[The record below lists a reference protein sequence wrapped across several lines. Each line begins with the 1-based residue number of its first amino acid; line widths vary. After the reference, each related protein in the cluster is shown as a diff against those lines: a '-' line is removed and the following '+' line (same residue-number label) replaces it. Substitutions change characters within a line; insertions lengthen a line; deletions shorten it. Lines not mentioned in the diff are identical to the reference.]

1 MINKFNKLCKEYR
14 ENKRLI
20 EELEAMNDQIKLE
33 IINLMGDNDTIINGS
48 DKVTYK
54 AIQSSRFD
62 SNSFKKSY
70 PDLYSKYCVTS
81 EYKRFS
87 IV

>member
-1 MINKFNKLCKEYR
+1 MCSKLNQLCKEYR
-14 ENKRLI
+14 ENKRML
-20 EELEAMNDQIKLE
+20 EELEAMNDNIKLE
-33 IINLMGDNDTIINGS
+33 IISLMGDNDTIIDGA

-54 AIQSSRFD
+54 AVQSNRFD
-62 SNSFKKSY
+62 SNRFKKSY
-70 PDLYSKYCVTS
+70 PDLYNEYCITS

>member
-1 MINKFNKLCKEYR
+1 MCSRLNELCKEYR
-14 ENKRLI
+14 ENKRMLD
-20 EELEAMNDQIKLE
+20 ELAAMNDNIKLE
-33 IINLMGDNDTIINGS
+33 IISLMGDNEIVIDGA

-54 AIQSSRFD
+54 AVQSSRFD

-70 PDLYSKYCVTS
+70 PDLYTNYCVSS

>member
-1 MINKFNKLCKEYR
+1 MCSKLNMLCKEYR
-14 ENKRLI
+14 ENKRMQ
-20 EELEAMNDQIKLE
+20 EELEALQDNIKLE
-33 IINLMGDNDTIINGS
+33 IINLMGDNEIVIDGA

-54 AIQSSRFD
+54 VVQSSRFD
-62 SNSFKKSY
+62 SSKFKKSY
-70 PDLYSKYCVTS
+70 PDLYNEYCIQS

>member
-1 MINKFNKLCKEYR
+1 MCSKLNQLCKEYR
-14 ENKRLI
+14 ENKRML
-20 EELEAMNDQIKLE
+20 EELEAMNDTIKLE
-33 IINLMGDNDTIINGS
+33 IIGLMGDNDTIIDGA

-54 AIQSSRFD
+54 VVQSSRFD
-62 SNSFKKSY
+62 SSKFKKSY
-70 PDLYSKYCVTS
+70 PDLYNEYCIQS

>member
-1 MINKFNKLCKEYR
+1 MLCKEYR
-14 ENKRLI
+14 ENKRML
-20 EELEAMNDQIKLE
+20 EELEALQDNIKLE
-33 IINLMGDNDTIINGS
+33 IISLMGDNDTIIDGA

-70 PDLYSKYCVTS
+70 PDLRDRDFLILSNDKDS
-81 EYKRFS
+81 S
-87 IV
+87 SSNLW

>member
-1 MINKFNKLCKEYR
+1 MCSRLNQLCKEYR
-14 ENKRLI
+14 ENKRMLD
-20 EELEAMNDQIKLE
+20 ELEAMNDNIKLE
-33 IINLMGDNDTIINGS
+33 IISLMGDNDTIVDGV

-54 AIQSSRFD
+54 AVQSTRFD
-62 SNSFKKSY
+62 SNSFKKSH
-70 PDLYSKYCVTS
+70 PDLYNEYCVVS

>member
-1 MINKFNKLCKEYR
+1 MCSKLNMLCKEYR
-14 ENKRLI
+14 ENKRML
-20 EELEAMNDQIKLE
+20 EELESLQDSIKLE
-33 IINLMGDNDTIINGS
+33 IISLMGDNEIVIDGA

-70 PDLYSKYCVTS
+70 PDLYNEYCIQS

>member
-1 MINKFNKLCKEYR
+1 MCSKLNMLCKEYR
-14 ENKRLI
+14 ENKRMM
-20 EELEAMNDQIKLE
+20 EELEALQDSIKLE
-33 IINLMGDNDTIINGS
+33 IISLMGDNEIVIDGA

-62 SNSFKKSY
+62 SNGFKKSY
-70 PDLYSKYCVTS
+70 PDLYNEYCIQS
-81 EYKRFS
+81 EYKRFG

>member
-1 MINKFNKLCKEYR
+1 MCSKLNQLCKEYR
-14 ENKRLI
+14 ENKRML
-20 EELEAMNDQIKLE
+20 EELEALQDNIKLE
-33 IINLMGDNDTIINGS
+33 IISLMGDNEIVIDGA

-54 AIQSSRFD
+54 AVQSTRFD
-62 SNSFKKSY
+62 SNSFKKYY
-70 PDLYSKYCVTS
+70 PELYNEYCITS

>member
-1 MINKFNKLCKEYR
+1 MCSKLNMLCKEYR
-14 ENKRLI
+14 ENRRMLK
-20 EELEAMNDQIKLE
+20 ELEALQDNIKLE
-33 IINLMGDNDTIINGS
+33 IISLMGDNEIVIDGA

-54 AIQSSRFD
+54 AVQSSRFD

-70 PDLYSKYCVTS
+70 PDLYTKYCVSS

>member
-1 MINKFNKLCKEYR
+1 MCSKLNMLCKEYR
-14 ENKRLI
+14 ENKRMLD
-20 EELEAMNDQIKLE
+20 ELTAMNDNIKLE
-33 IINLMGDNDTIINGS
+33 IISLMGDNEIVIDGA

-70 PDLYSKYCVTS
+70 PDLYNQYSVVS

>member
-1 MINKFNKLCKEYR
+1 MCSRLNELCKEYR
-14 ENKRLI
+14 ENKRMLD
-20 EELEAMNDQIKLE
+20 ELAAMNDNIKLE
-33 IINLMGDNDTIINGS
+33 IISLMGDNEIVIDGA

-54 AIQSSRFD
+54 AVQSSRFD

-70 PDLYSKYCVTS
+70 PDLYTKYCVSS

>member
-1 MINKFNKLCKEYR
+1 MCSKLNQLCKEYR
-14 ENKRLI
+14 ENKRML

-33 IINLMGDNDTIINGS
+33 IIGLMGDNEIVIDGA

-54 AIQSSRFD
+54 AVQFSRFD
-62 SNSFKKSY
+62 SNRFKKSY
-70 PDLYSKYCVTS
+70 PDLYNQYSVVS

>member
-1 MINKFNKLCKEYR
+1 MCSKLNQLCKEYR
-14 ENKRLI
+14 ENKRML
-20 EELEAMNDQIKLE
+20 EELEAMNDNIKLE
-33 IINLMGDNDTIINGS
+33 IISLMGDNDTIIDGA

-54 AIQSSRFD
+54 AVQSSRFD
-62 SNSFKKSY
+62 SNSFKKSH
-70 PDLYSKYCVTS
+70 PDLYNQYSVVS

>member
-1 MINKFNKLCKEYR
+1 MCSKLNQLCKEYR
-14 ENKRLI
+14 ENKRML
-20 EELEAMNDQIKLE
+20 EELEAMNDNIKLE
-33 IINLMGDNDTIINGS
+33 IISLMGDNDTIIDGA

-62 SNSFKKSY
+62 SNSFKKVY
-70 PDLYSKYCVTS
+70 PNLYNQYSVVS

>member
-1 MINKFNKLCKEYR
+1 MCSKLNQLCKEYR
-14 ENKRLI
+14 ENKRML
-20 EELEAMNDQIKLE
+20 EELEALQDNIKLE
-33 IINLMGDNDTIINGS
+33 IISLMGDNEIVIDGA

-54 AIQSSRFD
+54 AVQSSRFD

-70 PDLYSKYCVTS
+70 PDLYNKYSVVS

>member
-1 MINKFNKLCKEYR
+1 MCSKLNMLCKEYR
-14 ENKRLI
+14 ENKRMM
-20 EELEAMNDQIKLE
+20 EELEALQDNIKLE
-33 IINLMGDNDTIINGS
+33 IINLMGDNEIVIDGA

-54 AIQSSRFD
+54 VVQSSRFD
-62 SNSFKKSY
+62 SSKFKKSY
-70 PDLYSKYCVTS
+70 PDLYNEYCIQS

>member
-1 MINKFNKLCKEYR
+1 MCSKLNQLCKEYR
-14 ENKRLI
+14 ENKRML
-20 EELEAMNDQIKLE
+20 EELEAMNDNIKLE
-33 IINLMGDNDTIINGS
+33 IISLMGDNEIVIDGA

-54 AIQSSRFD
+54 AVQSSRFD
-62 SNSFKKSY
+62 SNRFKKSY
-70 PDLYSKYCVTS
+70 PDLYNQYSVVS

>member
-1 MINKFNKLCKEYR
+1 MCSKLNQLCKEYR
-14 ENKRLI
+14 ENKHMLD
-20 EELEAMNDQIKLE
+20 ELAAMNDNIKLE
-33 IINLMGDNDTIINGS
+33 IISLMGDNDTIIDGA

-54 AIQSSRFD
+54 AVQSSRFD

-70 PDLYSKYCVTS
+70 PDLYNEYCIQS

>member
-1 MINKFNKLCKEYR
+1 MCSKLNMLCKEYR
-14 ENKRLI
+14 ENKRMM
-20 EELEAMNDQIKLE
+20 EELEALQDNIKLE
-33 IINLMGDNDTIINGS
+33 IINIMGDNEIVIDGA

-54 AIQSSRFD
+54 VVQSSRFD
-62 SNSFKKSY
+62 SSKFKKSY
-70 PDLYSKYCVTS
+70 PDLYNEYCIQS

>member
-1 MINKFNKLCKEYR
+1 MCSKLNMLCKEYR
-14 ENKRLI
+14 ENKRML

-33 IINLMGDNDTIINGS
+33 IINLMGDNDTIIDGA

-70 PDLYSKYCVTS
+70 PDLYNAYCIQS

>member
-1 MINKFNKLCKEYR
+1 MCSKLNMLCKEYR
-14 ENKRLI
+14 ENKRMM
-20 EELEAMNDQIKLE
+20 EELEALQDNIKLE
-33 IINLMGDNDTIINGS
+33 IINIMGDNEIIIDGA

-54 AIQSSRFD
+54 VVQSSRFD
-62 SNSFKKSY
+62 SSKFKKSY
-70 PDLYSKYCVTS
+70 PDLYNEYCIQS

>member
-1 MINKFNKLCKEYR
+1 MCSKLNQLCKEYR
-14 ENKRLI
+14 ENKRML
-20 EELEAMNDQIKLE
+20 EELEAMNDRIKLE
-33 IINLMGDNDTIINGS
+33 IINLMGDNDTIIDGS

-54 AIQSSRFD
+54 VVQSSRFD

-70 PDLYSKYCVTS
+70 PDLYNEYCITS